1 MLRCEFHCHS
11 KYSKDSL
18 ASPLKIIETC
28 IKKGIHRIA
37 ITDHDTIEGALEAHK
52 IDPRRV
58 IIGQEI
64 TTTGGELLGYFIKEQ
79 VPPGLSPIETIQRLK
94 NQNAFISVAHPFDT
108 LRKGHWKLPVLL
120 EIMPHINAV
129 EIFNA
134 RCMVPDANQLA
145 DEFAQKYNLLG
156 TVGSDAHILYEIG
169 RATMDLQPFEDKN
182 SLCEAL
188 INGVSYTTPSGFW
201 VHLFSRY
208 AKLLKK
214 LKNP

>member
-18 ASPLKIIETC
+18 SSPRKIIETC
-28 IKKGIHRIA
+28 IKKGIQRIA
-37 ITDHDTIEGALEAHK
+37 ITDHDTIEGALKTYA
-52 IDPRRV
+52 IDPQRV
-58 IIGQEI
+58 IIGEEI

-79 VPPGLSPIETIQRLK
+79 VPPGLSPLETIHRLRD
-94 NQNAFISVAHPFDT
+94 QDAFISVAHPFDT
-108 LRKGHWKLPVLL
+108 LRKGHWKLPILM
-120 EIMPHINAV
+120 EILPNIDAI

-145 DEFAQKYNLLG
+145 LEFAKKHNLPG

-169 RATMDLQPFEDKN
+169 RATMDLPPFEDKS
-182 SLCEAL
+182 SLSATL
-188 INGVSYTTPSGFW
+188 HNVITKTTPSGFW